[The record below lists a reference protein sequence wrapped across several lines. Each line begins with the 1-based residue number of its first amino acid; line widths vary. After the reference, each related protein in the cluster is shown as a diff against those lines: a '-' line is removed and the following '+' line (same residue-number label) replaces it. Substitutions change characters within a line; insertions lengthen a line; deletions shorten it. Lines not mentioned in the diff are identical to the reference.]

1 MPEPIEKLL
10 YDLIEINS
18 ANPDYSSSAAGE
30 KEIGAHICNYLESK
44 SIECELQEVLPGRP
58 NVLGVVKANSKGRDN
73 KGKNKILL
81 CSHLDTV
88 YLEGM
93 DFSATEDE
101 KYIYGPGS
109 CDTKSS
115 IAAML
120 EALTEYS
127 RFRKRTADIF
137 FLGAASEESRHLGI
151 RKFVSHFMD
160 ITGTVD
166 LCIIGE
172 PTSLDP
178 GIAHKGS
185 LKFTIKTEGKS
196 AHGSTPELG
205 VNAINIMSKIICSI
219 NEKLVPSYSESF
231 DSMLGNPTLNIGV
244 INGGTAF
251 NIVPDFCQIELDR
264 RVLPSESIDNV
275 LESFKS
281 IISETTGSNN
291 NLFAG
296 IEKVNDYIPFLKTDT
311 SNPLAAMF
319 IDSCRKINKKSTA
332 KGLPYA
338 TDGGF
343 TYDAGIQTI
352 IFGPG
357 DIGNCHKLGEFVSRD
372 ELKKAVEVLA
382 DFLHRFSVV

>member
-1 MPEPIEKLL
+1 MAESIEKLL

-18 ANPDYSSSAAGE
+18 ANPDYSSLAAGE
-30 KEIGAHICNYLESK
+30 KEIGTYICNYLESNA
-44 SIECELQEVLPGRP
+44 IECELQEVLPGRP
-58 NVLGVVKANSKGRDN
+58 NVLGVVRANSSLDN
-73 KGKNKILL
+73 KKTRTRILL

-93 DFSATEDE
+93 DFSPIIDE
-101 KYIYGPGS
+101 KHIYGPGS

-120 EALTEYS
+120 EALVKYS
-127 RFRKRTADIF
+127 RYRERTADIF
-137 FLGAASEESRHLGI
+137 FLGAASEESKHLGI
-151 RKFVSHFMD
+151 RKFVSNFMD
-160 ITGTVD
+160 TTGAID

-219 NEKLVPSYSESF
+219 NEKLVLSYSKSS
-231 DSMLGNPTLNIGV
+231 DRMLGHPTLNIGV

-251 NIVPDFCQIELDR
+251 NIVPDFCRIELDR
-264 RVLPSESIDNV
+264 RVLPSESVDNV

-281 IISETTGSNN
+281 IISEASGSNAG
-291 NLFAG
+291 LFAG
-296 IEKVNDYIPFLKTDT
+296 IEKVNDYIPFLKTDI
-311 SNPLAAMF
+311 SNPLAEMF
-319 IDSCRKINKKSTA
+319 IDSCTKINKKSTA

-352 IFGPG
+352 VFGPG
-357 DIGNCHKLGEFVSRD
+357 DISNCHRLEEFVSSD
-372 ELKKAVEVLA
+372 ELKKAIEVLS
-382 DFLHRFSVV
+382 DFLHRLSVV